1 VTRKDVPPACRLF
14 LCTHAKG
21 LSFAARTLLVVA
33 LADAIGCSPP
43 PAVIAGN
50 PPSFDYSSIAAK
62 RIAFGRPVVVSS
74 EIFYEN
80 RFTNQNYHSID
91 KAITQDAFFRDFKQ
105 AVLAS
110 GLGWTELSPRADS
123 LIQARY
129 AYVNKSADS
138 LPLDVRR
145 CLREDSVD
153 AVVVV
158 CAMRLYHR
166 QLIGLRP
173 GGSGYVNS
181 YGADFVKKLEYT
193 CSIFDVGKNAVV
205 WRLPVMQEENS
216 QSLGLFETSV
226 RQVFRMLLRNRG
238 RPPTGERHPT
248 TAHQ

>member
-1 VTRKDVPPACRLF
+1 MPHRSCASRCFTLTKPGFSL
-14 LCTHAKG
+14 K
-21 LSFAARTLLVVA
+21 TLLVAPLVA
-33 LADAIGCSPP
+33 AAMCSPP

-50 PPSFDYSSIAAK
+50 PTSFDYSSIAAK
-62 RIAFGRPVVVSS
+62 HIAFGRPVVVSS

-80 RFTNQNYHSID
+80 RFTNQSYHSID
-91 KAITQDAFFRDFKQ
+91 KSITQDAFFRDFKQ

-110 GLGWTELSPRADS
+110 GLGWTELPARADS

-129 AYVNKSADS
+129 AYVNKAADS
-138 LPLDVRR
+138 LPPDVRR

-193 CSIFDVGKNAVV
+193 CSIFDVGKNSVV

-226 RQVFRMLLRNRG
+226 RQVFRALLRNRG
-238 RPPTGERHPT
+238 RPPKGERHPT